1 MVSKKGFKREKD
13 IYEAREKEKKWQTE
27 RETKRGR
34 TKMNDDASGEQ
45 QRKIKK
51 DIKKQKQKFDT
62 KQGGRMNVCIS
73 MVSK

>member
-1 MVSKKGFKREKD
+1 
-13 IYEAREKEKKWQTE
+13 
-27 RETKRGR
+27 
-34 TKMNDDASGEQ
+34 MNDDACGEQ

>member
-1 MVSKKGFKREKD
+1 MENKKGLKRDKD
-13 IYEAREKEKKWQTE
+13 INEVRETEKKWQTE